1 MNKTFK
7 LSLFLGLT
15 TLALGKVDYTE
26 ADKARLETVKTFY
39 KNIVTKGQSKIN
51 PTPLLADGINILTE
65 EPVEWIYPDGK
76 SAKISNFAN
85 QQNFL
90 RTLVILS
97 EVTGDPQYK
106 NTAISTTKYF
116 LDNFTDKNG
125 LYYWGGHRF
134 VNLDTL
140 KLEGPQDKNQV
151 HELKNH
157 FPYYEF
163 LYEVNPTNTKNY
175 VTAFW
180 NGHIED
186 WKTLDMSRHGNYNK
200 KLDMNIF
207 KNNTPIDIV
216 VTENLP
222 ILPETKGL
230 TFINAGSDL
239 FYSAF
244 ILNSFESNSDMVN
257 WAKTLLRQY
266 ELAKNPKTGAPVYQ
280 FSSPKKSAWPPKS
293 DSDTNSK
300 YGDRAYRRFGPEFG
314 DIAKEGNALFK
325 GNAKAIVVDNALVL
339 TEIYKKTG
347 DKDLLN
353 WSTNN
358 LKNFYK
364 VAFDYE
370 TGEIKP
376 IWNDGTDLTNYTLV
390 RDGYYGKKGSKLT
403 KTKPTTEEYAI
414 ALIRS
419 YEVSKDGELWNLA
432 RVMTNKT
439 FSLGD
444 IGTSDGK
451 NIKLDFKTKNSSPYA
466 LLLMTD
472 LYDITKNDDY
482 LKMAKVIGDNIVSTK
497 FKNGYFIE
505 SSNYLNSRID
515 SPEAFALV
523 TLDAALKG
531 KSSSIPKHIS
541 NGGYIHGEH
550 MEGKSVYDKN
560 VIYKKTT

>member
-1 MNKTFK
+1 M
-7 LSLFLGLT
+7 
-15 TLALGKVDYTE
+15 
-26 ADKARLETVKTFY
+26 
-39 KNIVTKGQSKIN
+39 
-51 PTPLLADGINILTE
+51 
-65 EPVEWIYPDGK
+65 
-76 SAKISNFAN
+76 
-85 QQNFL
+85 
-90 RTLVILS
+90 
-97 EVTGDPQYK
+97 
-106 NTAISTTKYF
+106 
-116 LDNFTDKNG
+116 
-125 LYYWGGHRF
+125 
-134 VNLDTL
+134 
-140 KLEGPQDKNQV
+140 
-151 HELKNH
+151 
-157 FPYYEF
+157 
-163 LYEVNPTNTKNY
+163 
-175 VTAFW
+175 
-180 NGHIED
+180 
-186 WKTLDMSRHGNYNK
+186 
-200 KLDMNIF
+200 
-207 KNNTPIDIV
+207 
-216 VTENLP
+216 
-222 ILPETKGL
+222 
-230 TFINAGSDL
+230 
-239 FYSAF
+239 
-244 ILNSFESNSDMVN
+244 
-257 WAKTLLRQY
+257 
-266 ELAKNPKTGAPVYQ
+266 
-280 FSSPKKSAWPPKS
+280 
-293 DSDTNSK
+293 
-300 YGDRAYRRFGPEFG
+300 
-314 DIAKEGNALFK
+314 
-325 GNAKAIVVDNALVL
+325 VDNALVL

-347 DKDLLN
+347 DKDLLK

-364 VAFDYE
+364 AAFDYE

-497 FKNGYFIE
+497 FKNGYFVE

-550 MEGKSVYDKN
+550 IEGEFVYDKN